1 MRLNPH
7 HPDWYLGFLSTALFT
22 LRDYAE
28 ALSARLRAPEV
39 FIDSPFFNA
48 AILAQM
54 DRLGEAKIWAA
65 RALARLSS
73 TPGGALAIAE
83 GRVVG
88 LLLDNNP
95 FCRPEDRE
103 HFAEGMRKAGVPG

>member
-1 MRLNPH
+1 LNPH
-7 HPDWYLGFLSTALFT
+7 HPGWYLGLLSTALFT
-22 LRDYAE
+22 LRDYAG
-28 ALSARLRAPEV
+28 ALSARLRAPEAFV
-39 FIDSPFFNA
+39 DSPFFSA

-54 DRLGEAKIWAA
+54 DHLDEAKSWAA
-65 RALARLSS
+65 KALARLSG

-103 HFAEGMRKAGVPG
+103 HFAEGMRKAGIPG